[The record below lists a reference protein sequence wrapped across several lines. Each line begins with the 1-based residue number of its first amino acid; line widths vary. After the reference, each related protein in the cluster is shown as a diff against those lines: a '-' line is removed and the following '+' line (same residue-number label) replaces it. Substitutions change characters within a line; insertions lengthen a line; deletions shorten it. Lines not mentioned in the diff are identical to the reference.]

1 MPNQILGQEVNSVL
15 SQGGL
20 TQNNVPELV
29 VSKLHN
35 QYSINGNPNITNKP
49 NPSVLDLNGQT
60 PTKYTDNLP
69 G

>member
-1 MPNQILGQEVNSVL
+1 MPILGQERNSVL

-29 VSKLHN
+29 ASKLHKD
-35 QYSINGNPNITNKP
+35 YSINGNPNIANKP
-49 NPSVLDLNGQT
+49 RPSTLDLNGKT

>member
-49 NPSVLDLNGQT
+49 KPSVLDLNGQT

>member
-1 MPNQILGQEVNSVL
+1 MSILGQEVKSKL
-15 SQGGL
+15 SQGGK

-35 QYSINGNPNITNKP
+35 QYSINGNPNVVSKP
-49 NPSVLDLNGQT
+49 QPSHLDLDGKT

-69 G
+69 K